1 MVDIYALKVFLIVKI
16 ERGFEKHLNFI
27 HRVAYIFIKIALLGL
42 LYFNVP
48 QNSKIC
54 DKRTI
59 FSSEEKK
66 CTILK
71 PKYSGNS
78 FRKKH
83 FTYFLLINYLFRE
96 A

>member
-1 MVDIYALKVFLIVKI
+1 MVDIYALKVFLI
-16 ERGFEKHLNFI
+16 E
-27 HRVAYIFIKIALLGL
+27 RVAYIFIKIALLGL

-54 DKRTI
+54 DKRII